1 LEKYN
6 SSFKTAK
13 NGPAAR
19 GGHLHGRIS
28 AHLKKLD
35 ERLVTEEMGLEK
47 DIGAMI
53 KRISF
58 IENKNEKLTYIMAAR
73 RVIAVLIEKR
83 FTRQPA
89 HR

>member
-1 LEKYN
+1 M
-6 SSFKTAK
+6 
-13 NGPAAR
+13 
-19 GGHLHGRIS
+19 HGRIS